1 MRVGS
6 LGDMVFETS
15 TDIVL
20 TPSAFSTSSSARY
33 EDHPVQGGLPRSE
46 FLAPELSSF
55 DLSIHLRAD
64 MGVSPLA
71 VAEQLARSCRA
82 GDVLQLIIAGQ
93 NLGKVTIRN
102 VSQDWQHLARSGVH
116 SLDVK
121 LQLKEYVE

>member
-15 TDIVL
+15 TDRVL
-20 TPSAFSTSSSARY
+20 TPSSFSTGSSARY

-55 DLSIHLRAD
+55 DLSIRLRAD

-71 VAEQLARSCRA
+71 VAEQLVASCRA
-82 GDVLQLIIAGQ
+82 GDVLRLVIAGQ
-93 NLGKVTIRN
+93 NLGQVTIRS
-102 VSQDWQHLARSGVH
+102 VDQDWRHLSRAGVH